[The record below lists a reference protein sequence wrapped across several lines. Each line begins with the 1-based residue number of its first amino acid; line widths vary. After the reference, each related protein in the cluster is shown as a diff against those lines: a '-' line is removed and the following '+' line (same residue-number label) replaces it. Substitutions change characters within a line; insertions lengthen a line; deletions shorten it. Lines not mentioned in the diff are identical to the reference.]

1 MMLEAS
7 QLCACAG
14 RERFEERDME
24 AVLATILFTFDV
36 VGLFVLW
43 KYRGIE
49 T

>member
-1 MMLEAS
+1 VLALGGNDFE
-7 QLCACAG
+7 G
-14 RERFEERDME
+14 REME

>member
-1 MMLEAS
+1 VLALGGNDLEE
-7 QLCACAG
+7 G
-14 RERFEERDME
+14 EME